1 MSNIAISGAS
11 TGTATFTLESPAT
24 STNRTLTLP
33 DETGTILTNATTT
46 GFPAGSVL
54 QVVQGALTSGFSST
68 SSTSFVATS
77 LSASITPSSAT
88 SKILIL
94 STFTIYQTAGGGG
107 SQYSVFR
114 GSTDIAGTQVENEVK
129 GLWLPGSINYLDSPA
144 TTSSTTYTLY
154 YKTTNASY
162 AALFGGN
169 SGTRNTII
177 LMEVAA

>member
-1 MSNIAISGAS
+1 MSKISLEGNASGSGTLTIAAPNTNSN
-11 TGTATFTLESPAT
+11 FTLSLP
-24 STNRTLTLP
+24 TN
-33 DETGTILTNATTT
+33 TGTILTNAT
-46 GFPAGSVL
+46 AGTVL

-94 STFTIYQTAGGGG
+94 STFTIYQAAGGGA
-107 SQYSVFR
+107 SLYSVFR

-154 YKTTNASY
+154 YRTNNASY
-162 AALFGGN
+162 AAFFGGN

>member
-1 MSNIAISGAS
+1 MSKVAITGNASG
-11 TGTATFTLESPAT
+11 TGTLTIAAPN
-24 STNRTLTLP
+24 TNTDRTLTLP
-33 DETGTILTNATTT
+33 DNTGTILTNATTT

-54 QVVQGALTSGFSST
+54 QVVQGAYTSGFSST
-68 SSTSFVATS
+68 TSTSFVATS

-94 STFTIYQTAGGGG
+94 STFTIYQAAGGGG

-114 GSTDIAGTQVENEVK
+114 GSTNIAGTQVENEVK
-129 GLWLPGSINYLDSPA
+129 GLWLPGSINYFDSPA